1 MPNEKSLKRLEKS
14 KTKLTLTKED
24 ITKYLLSALKKKPR
38 PMIDA
43 LIRKII
49 LYNDKIEIYYNY
61 TNGKNPDVTDN
72 HRDFIF
78 YTFTKNLE
86 ITQNILNNNNA
97 TLRFNIELYI

>member
-1 MPNEKSLKRLEKS
+1 MPNEKSLKQLEKS

-24 ITKYLLSALKKKPR
+24 MTKYLLSALKKNPR

-61 TNGKNPDVTDN
+61 TNGKNPDGTDN

-78 YTFTKNLE
+78 YTITKNFE
-86 ITQNILNNNNA
+86 ITKNILNNSKA
-97 TLRFNIELYI
+97 MLRFNIELYI